1 MSEAK
6 GRRGDRPWS
15 RTALTG
21 FALGLG
27 AIAGIAL
34 SGIGYRYDWWQVTA
48 ALSISTYAAYAAAL
62 GLVLSVIGLARS
74 RPGGGRRGFALGLLG
89 LAASLPVVA
98 MAVQWEYATRAYPPI
113 NDVSTDIEDPPVFW
127 DMPTPTDYPGGKVA
141 ELQREAYP
149 DLAPLALP
157 IAPDQAF
164 ALARELVEDEAWEIV
179 AEEPEDGRIEAV
191 ASSFL
196 YDFKD
201 EIIIRVTPSDGGAIV
216 DVRSRSRTGRL
227 DRGVNANRIR
237 AVLAELK
244 QRSGTIQP

>member
-1 MSEAK
+1 MNETT
-6 GRRGDRPWS
+6 GHRGDRPWS

-34 SGIGYRYDWWQVTA
+34 SGIGYRYGWWQVTT
-48 ALSISTYAAYAAAL
+48 ALNISTYAAYTAAL

-74 RPGGGRRGFALGLLG
+74 RPGGERRGFLVGLLG

-98 MAVQWEYATRAYPPI
+98 MAAEWEYATRAYPPI

-127 DMPTPTDYPGGKVA
+127 DMPKPTDYPGGEVA
-141 ELQREAYP
+141 ELQRAAYP
-149 DLAPLALP
+149 DLAPLALTVT
-157 IAPDQAF
+157 PDQAF
-164 ALARELVEDEAWEIV
+164 SLARELVDDEGWEIV

-191 ASSFL
+191 AGSFL

-201 EIIIRVTPSDGGAIV
+201 EVIVRVTPSDDGAIV

-227 DRGVNANRIR
+227 DRGVNAKRIR

-244 QRSGTIQP
+244 ERSGDVRP

>member
-1 MSEAK
+1 MNETT
-6 GRRGDRPWS
+6 GHRGNGPWS
-15 RTALTG
+15 RTALGG

-27 AIAGIAL
+27 AIAGIAV
-34 SGIGYRYDWWQVTA
+34 SAIGYRYDWWQVTT
-48 ALSISTYAAYAAAL
+48 ALNISTYAAYAAVL

-74 RPGGGRRGFALGLLG
+74 RPGGGRRGFLIGLLG

-98 MAVQWEYATRAYPPI
+98 MAVQWEYATGAYPPI

-127 DMPTPTDYPGGKVA
+127 EMPKPTDYPGGKVA

-149 DLAPLALP
+149 DLAPLVLTV
-157 IAPDQAF
+157 APDQAF
-164 ALARELVEDEAWEIV
+164 ALARAVVEDEGWEIV
-179 AEEPEDGRIEAV
+179 AEESEDGQIEAV
-191 ASSFL
+191 AGSFL

-201 EIIIRVTPSDGGAIV
+201 EVIIRVTPSDDGAVV

-227 DRGVNANRIR
+227 DRGVNAKRIR

-244 QRSGTIQP
+244 ERSGNV